1 MEKKTQGQRR
11 TLPKPVKKLFWAGRL
26 ALGAAAFVPIFLFMV
41 LFNFKVDCQGY
52 FQGDQELR
60 DVVELM
66 LSGHDVVGAER
77 LNNSQRKIIKTF
89 VHNMEDV
96 PATIA
101 LGSSRVMMIS
111 SEMLKTDSF
120 YNCAITGA
128 DMYDLMGT
136 YYLFEQRGAVPQNII
151 IGVDPWVFGGE
162 DAVDP
167 RSDKALYAEFLL
179 RDLGIETDFETEDPT
194 MKWEALYSPSYFQG
208 NLTYFLS
215 ARGEVVQPQAVE
227 GDVMNQDTEVMRS
240 DGSIVYS
247 RSFRTQPQEAVDAA
261 ALGQTSNF
269 FRVEYYEEPE
279 EERIELFTKFVQYLQ
294 GKGIRVVFLLSP
306 YHPIA
311 YDNAMENAEHY
322 SGFVATEPLIR
333 RIAKQLDVPVYGSY
347 NPYAMG
353 LTNADFYDGIHVRSE
368 ALSTFLPPLE
378 DILYNLE
385 NGVDVSVNYRQ
396 KASQEEDTPKDAQL
410 T

>member
-1 MEKKTQGQRR
+1 
-11 TLPKPVKKLFWAGRL
+11 
-26 ALGAAAFVPIFLFMV
+26 
-41 LFNFKVDCQGY
+41 
-52 FQGDQELR
+52 
-60 DVVELM
+60 
-66 LSGHDVVGAER
+66 
-77 LNNSQRKIIKTF
+77 
-89 VHNMEDV
+89 
-96 PATIA
+96 
-101 LGSSRVMMIS
+101 
-111 SEMLKTDSF
+111 
-120 YNCAITGA
+120 
-128 DMYDLMGT
+128 MYDLMGT

-311 YDNAMENAEHY
+311 YDNAMKNAEHY

-396 KASQEEDTPKDAQL
+396 KAPQEEDTPKDARL

>member
-1 MEKKTQGQRR
+1 MKKDTQAAPGKV
-11 TLPKPVKKLFWAGRL
+11 PGPVKKMFWGARL
-26 ALGAAAFVPIFLFMV
+26 AIGAAAFVPAFLFMV

-66 LSGHDVVGAER
+66 LNGHDVVGAEK
-77 LNNSQRKIIKTF
+77 LNNSQRKVIKTF

-111 SEMLKTDSF
+111 SEMLGTDSF

-136 YYLFEQRGAVPQNII
+136 YYLFEQRGAVPQNVI

-162 DAVDP
+162 DAVDA

-179 RDLGIETDFETEDPT
+179 RDLGIETDFEPEDPT

-208 NLTYFLS
+208 NVSYFLS
-215 ARGEVVQPQAVE
+215 SRGEVVEPQAVE
-227 GDVMNQDTEVMRS
+227 GDVMDQDTEVLRS

-247 RSFRTQPQEAVDAA
+247 RSFRTQPQESVDAA
-261 ALGQTSNF
+261 ALEQTGNF

-279 EERIELFTKFVQYLQ
+279 EERIELFTRFVEYLQ
-294 GKGIRVVFLLSP
+294 SKGIRVIFLLSP

-311 YDNAMENAEHY
+311 YDNAMNNAEHY
-322 SGFVATEPLIR
+322 SGFVATEPLVR
-333 RIAKQLDVPVYGSY
+333 RIARHLDIPVYGSY
-347 NPYAMG
+347 NPYAMD
-353 LTNADFYDGIHVRSE
+353 LTNADFYDGLHVRSE
-368 ALSTFLPPLE
+368 ALATFLPSLD

-385 NGVDVSVNYRQ
+385 NDVDVSVNYHK
-396 KASQEEDTPKDAQL
+396 KAPQEEDVPKDAHL